1 MNTRKAL
8 ISDIAILLSV
18 ILAVGL
24 VFGVVR
30 FTSYEITKAK
40 NVPVFQYAEE
50 ISVSPNVA
58 QKSVLKVMSPPKVI
72 EQSLPK
78 VAVPGKATLTM
89 PIIPPMVLLSVLPEY
104 PEAAIRE
111 GTQGTVLLSLFV
123 GSDGKVGRAEIAK
136 TSGNSELDSSA
147 VEAGKKW
154 QFEPAKCGADAIE
167 ARFEVPVKFV
177 IQ

>member
-8 ISDIAILLSV
+8 LSDVAILLSV
-18 ILAVGL
+18 ILAAGL
-24 VFGVVR
+24 VFGVVW
-30 FTSYEITKAK
+30 FNGYEATKAK

-50 ISVSPNVA
+50 ISVTPNVA
-58 QKSVLKVMSPPKVI
+58 QRSVLNVISVPKVI

-78 VAVPGKATLTM
+78 VAVPEKATLTL
-89 PIIPPMVLLSVLPEY
+89 PIIPPRVMLSVLPEY
-104 PEAAIRE
+104 PENALRE
-111 GTQGTVLLSLFV
+111 GIEGTVLLSLFV

-147 VEAGKKW
+147 AEAGKKW
-154 QFEPAKCGADAIE
+154 SFEPAKYGAGAIE

>member
-1 MNTRKAL
+1 MNTKKAL
-8 ISDIAILLSV
+8 ISDVAILLSV
-18 ILAVGL
+18 ILVAGL

-50 ISVSPNVA
+50 ISVRPNVA
-58 QKSVLKVMSPPKVI
+58 QNSISKVMSVPKVI
-72 EQSLPK
+72 EKSLPK
-78 VAVPGKATLTM
+78 IAEQEKATLTL
-89 PIIPPMVLLSVLPEY
+89 PIIPPRVLLSVLPEY
-104 PEAAIRE
+104 PESALRE

-147 VEAGKKW
+147 AEAGKKW
-154 QFEPAKCGADAIE
+154 SFEPAKCGAGAIE